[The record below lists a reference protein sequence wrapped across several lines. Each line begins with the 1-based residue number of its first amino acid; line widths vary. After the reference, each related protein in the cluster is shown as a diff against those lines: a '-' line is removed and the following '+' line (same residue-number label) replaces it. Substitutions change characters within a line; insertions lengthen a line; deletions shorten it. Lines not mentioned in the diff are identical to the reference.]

1 MAVKKKTEETAANA
15 TEAAGTA
22 KEEKTVNNTV
32 EQEKA
37 ENGADNEATGTKE
50 TGQEAEDTEEK
61 EETVKLAYIGPTLPA
76 GQLKCN
82 AIFIGTETEIKKELA
97 AVIEKYPLVEKM
109 LVPASKI
116 GEKKDKAKTAGNILH
131 KYYAD
136 LVSSIAGNAAK
147 EG

>member
-1 MAVKKKTEETAANA
+1 MAVKKKAEEATNA
-15 TEAAGTA
+15 TEAAGTE
-22 KEEKTVNNTV
+22 KEEKMVNNTD

-37 ENGADNEATGTKE
+37 ENGADNEDIEGKE
-50 TGQEAEDTEEK
+50 TEQEDTAK
-61 EETVKLAYIGPTLPA
+61 EEVVKLAYIGPTLPA

-82 AIFIGTETEIKKELA
+82 AIFIGTETEIKAELA
-97 AVIEKYPLVEKM
+97 GVIEKYPLVEKM

>member
-1 MAVKKKTEETAANA
+1 MAVKKKTEEVTEA
-15 TEAAGTA
+15 TEAAGTE
-22 KEEKTVNNTV
+22 KEEKMANNTA

-37 ENGADNEATGTKE
+37 ENGANNEATGREE
-50 TGQEAEDTEEK
+50 TEPEAETTEEK
-61 EETVKLAYIGPTLPA
+61 KEVVKLAYIGPTLPA

-82 AIFIGTETEIKKELA
+82 KIFIGTETEIKKELE
-97 AVIEKYPLVEKM
+97 AVLEKYPLVEKM
-109 LVPASKI
+109 LVPASQM

-136 LVSSIAGNAAK
+136 LVSGVAGNAAK

>member
-1 MAVKKKTEETAANA
+1 MAVKKKAEEATNA
-15 TEAAGTA
+15 TEAAGTE
-22 KEEKTVNNTV
+22 KEEKTVNNTA

-37 ENGADNEATGTKE
+37 ENGANDEAKEGQETEQEATV
-50 TGQEAEDTEEK
+50 K
-61 EETVKLAYIGPTLPA
+61 EEVVKLAYIGPTLPA

-82 AIFIGTETEIKKELA
+82 KIFIGTETEIKKELE
-97 AVIEKYPLVEKM
+97 AVLEKYPLVEKM
-109 LVPASKI
+109 LVPASQI

-136 LVSSIAGNAAK
+136 IVSSIAGNAAK

>member
-1 MAVKKKTEETAANA
+1 MAVKKKAEEVTNA

-22 KEEKTVNNTV
+22 KEEKTVNNMA
-32 EQEKA
+32 EQKKA
-37 ENGADNEATGTKE
+37 ENGADNEA
-50 TGQEAEDTEEK
+50 TEEK

-82 AIFIGTETEIKKELA
+82 AIFIGTETEIKKELE

-109 LVPASKI
+109 LVPASQI

-136 LVSSIAGNAAK
+136 LVSGIAGNAAK

>member
-1 MAVKKKTEETAANA
+1 MAVKKKAEEATNA
-15 TEAAGTA
+15 TEAAGTE
-22 KEEKTVNNTV
+22 KEEKTVNNTA

-37 ENGADNEATGTKE
+37 ENGANSEATDGKE
-50 TGQEAEDTEEK
+50 TEQEETEK
-61 EETVKLAYIGPTLPA
+61 EEVVKLAYIGPTLPA

-82 AIFIGTETEIKKELA
+82 KIFIGTETEIKKELE
-97 AVIEKYPLVEKM
+97 AVLEKYPLVEKM
-109 LVPASKI
+109 LVPASQI

-136 LVSSIAGNAAK
+136 IVSSIAGNAAK

>member
-1 MAVKKKTEETAANA
+1 MAVKKKTEEVTEA
-15 TEAAGTA
+15 TEAAGTE
-22 KEEKTVNNTV
+22 KEEKTVNNTA

-37 ENGADNEATGTKE
+37 ENGANDEATE
-50 TGQEAEDTEEK
+50 GQETEQEETEK
-61 EETVKLAYIGPTLPA
+61 EEVVKLAYIGPTLPA

-82 AIFIGTETEIKKELA
+82 KIFIGTETEIKKELE
-97 AVIEKYPLVEKM
+97 AVLEKYPLVEKM
-109 LVPASKI
+109 LVPASQI

-136 LVSSIAGNAAK
+136 IVSSVAGNAAK

>member
-1 MAVKKKTEETAANA
+1 MAVKKKAEEVTNA

-22 KEEKTVNNTV
+22 KEEKTVNNTA
-32 EQEKA
+32 EQKKA
-37 ENGADNEATGTKE
+37 ENGADNEA
-50 TGQEAEDTEEK
+50 TEEK

-82 AIFIGTETEIKKELA
+82 AIFIGTETEIKKELE

-109 LVPASKI
+109 LVPASQI

-136 LVSSIAGNAAK
+136 LVSGIAGHAAK

>member
-1 MAVKKKTEETAANA
+1 MAVKKKAEEATNA
-15 TEAAGTA
+15 TEAAGTE
-22 KEEKTVNNTV
+22 KEEKTVNNTA

-37 ENGADNEATGTKE
+37 ENGANDEATE
-50 TGQEAEDTEEK
+50 GQETEQEETEK
-61 EETVKLAYIGPTLPA
+61 EEVVKLAYIGPTLPA

-82 AIFIGTETEIKKELA
+82 KIFIGTETEIKKELE
-97 AVIEKYPLVEKM
+97 AVLEKYPLVEKM
-109 LVPASKI
+109 LVPASQI

>member
-1 MAVKKKTEETAANA
+1 MAVKKKAEEAENAAKD
-15 TEAAGTA
+15 AGTD
-22 KEEKTVNNTV
+22 KEEKTVNNKA
-32 EQEKA
+32 EQGKA
-37 ENGADNEATGTKE
+37 ENGANNEATGGEE
-50 TGQEAEDTEEK
+50 TEPEATEK
-61 EETVKLAYIGPTLPA
+61 EEVVKLAYIGPTLPA

-82 AIFIGTETEIKKELA
+82 KIFIGTETEIKKELE
-97 AVIEKYPLVEKM
+97 AVLKKHPLVEKM
-109 LVPASKI
+109 LVPASQI